1 MYNVLCFFVG
11 ACMTGYFQGCTSN
24 LLLPTTEI
32 RISLNYSFTL
42 TFLSFVFSC
51 FICSRLL
58 WGLFYCFT
66 VFTTFT
72 ASLQI
77 LHDSPRSHKI
87 FKNKNQTKQKG
98 LPRFPPLFLY
108 FPSNQTY
115 VFSLLPRLELCLLH
129 TTLDFQTL
137 KPNQPR

>member
-1 MYNVLCFFVG
+1 MFYCGCVYDRLLPRLHFYYYLPLRFVSLSITLSPSLFFICFFLF
-11 ACMTGYFQGCTSN
+11 YLFLTS
-24 LLLPTTEI
+24 
-32 RISLNYSFTL
+32 
-42 TFLSFVFSC
+42 
-51 FICSRLL
+51 

-66 VFTTFT
+66 LFTTFT

-77 LHDSPRSHKI
+77 LHDSPRSDKI

-98 LPRFPPLFLY
+98 LPRFPPVFLY
-108 FPSNQTY
+108 FPSNQTCL
-115 VFSLLPRLELCLLH
+115 FSPLPRLELCLLH